1 MKKEKMFVVKFY
13 DIDPSSKKIRD
24 ISVHLFKTYEECVLF
39 LLKEHYIL
47 LEENDYTELTLEE
60 FLSENKT
67 LRDIY
72 DEMFEDFEYEIEE
85 VDV

>member
-13 DIDPSSKKIRD
+13 DIEPSSHKIRGCEAK
-24 ISVHLFKTYEECVLF
+24 LFKTYEDCVLF

-60 FLSENKT
+60 FLEENKT
-67 LRDIY
+67 LNDIY